1 MTTQQE
7 VISLEMRRCGGS
19 VKALGYNAPTMIQ
32 FQNVSKTFKR
42 QRVLDGIDLCI
53 GLGERV
59 ALIGSNGA
67 GKTTLIRCLLGEYV
81 HEGEVRIEGRSPR
94 AERTAVLARVGF
106 VPQLPP
112 PLKMPVGQLI
122 EFSAALCG
130 SDTARIAAL
139 AERLGLDVDRV
150 HQQPFVKL
158 SGGQKQKILIA
169 IALGRD
175 ANLLIMD
182 EPAANL
188 DPEARKIFF
197 ELLAERQSTST
208 MLISS
213 HRLNEVASL
222 VNRVIELDLGKVVLD
237 DRVADD
243 VALTGRLTCRIGVK
257 RREPAFEKAL
267 GAWAF
272 LASADGLEWRG
283 EVAGP
288 DRLRFLGMTSRYVG
302 LIQDLQWSETCD
314 PWQDVA

>member
-1 MTTQQE
+1 
-7 VISLEMRRCGGS
+7 
-19 VKALGYNAPTMIQ
+19 MIH

-42 QRVLDGIDLCI
+42 NRVLDGIGLDI

-67 GKTTLIRCLLGEYV
+67 GKTTLIRCLLGEYT
-81 HEGEVRIEGRSPR
+81 HEGTVAIEGVSPR
-94 AERTAVLARVGF
+94 THRTQVLAAVGF

-122 EFSAALCG
+122 GFAAALCN
-130 SDTARIAAL
+130 SDEKRIAELAL
-139 AERLGLDVDRV
+139 RLGLDVERV
-150 HQQPFVKL
+150 RQQPFVKL

-175 ANLLIMD
+175 ARVLVMD

-197 ELLAERQSTST
+197 ELLAERQHDAT

-213 HRLNEVASL
+213 HRLNEVAAL
-222 VNRVIELDLGKVVLD
+222 VNRVVELDMGKVVLD

-243 VALTGRLTCRIGVK
+243 VSLSGLLDCRIRIK
-257 RREPAFEKAL
+257 RADAAFDKAL
-267 GAWAF
+267 SAWDF
-272 LASADGLEWRG
+272 RASPDGLEWTG

-302 LIQDLQWSETCD
+302 LIADLSFSETEK
-314 PWQDVA
+314 VSLRETA